1 MSNVTLPKAAKIR
14 RREVLLAGAA
24 AAASLGMPSI
34 VRAAEE
40 ILVVCVIPL
49 TGPSAQFGQ
58 MSWNSA
64 QLAAELMNAAGG
76 VKSMGGAKIAVA
88 VLDTETKPE
97 IAVTQVEA
105 AIQRGAAA
113 IIGCN
118 QSAAT
123 IVASQVAERNEVPFL
138 TAYDI
143 DPTITARGFK
153 YVFRITPLT
162 GNYSTDLLTTAKDLL
177 DKKGGTAKRLGI
189 LSENSVTGQGV
200 NKALTA
206 AAQKLGLEIVH
217 TEIYDV
223 GSTQNFASF
232 ITKMKSDHVDI
243 LVGHNRVSDGIQINR
258 AAKELGYNPS
268 FMGGVL
274 GATNTRDYIET
285 LGKDAENIF
294 GTDSFSSSLNV
305 PGLAAV
311 VERVRDKSNRIMDV
325 GVAAVMADIAVIWDA
340 LERSKSAKGKDL
352 RDAIAATDLKSG
364 DRNFFLL
371 RGVKFND
378 KGDNERAVSII
389 TQIQG
394 GGFVPVW
401 PTEFAKAPA
410 VYPKPDWS

>member
-1 MSNVTLPKAAKIR
+1 MSKLFRSKAKAVR
-14 RREVLLAGAA
+14 RREVLIGGAA
-24 AAASLGMPSI
+24 AAASLGFPAI
-34 VRAAEE
+34 VRAADE
-40 ILVVCVIPL
+40 ILVACVIPL

-64 QLAAELMNAAGG
+64 QLATELMNEAGG
-76 VKSMGGAKIAVA
+76 VKSMSGAKITLT

-97 IAVTQVEA
+97 IAATQVEA

-162 GNYSTDLLTTAKDLL
+162 GNYSTDLLATAKELL
-177 DKKGGTAKRLGI
+177 DKKGGAAKRLGI

-217 TEIYDV
+217 TETYDV
-223 GSTQNFASF
+223 GSTQNFAPF

-274 GATNTRDYIET
+274 GATNTRDYIEA
-285 LGKDAENIF
+285 LGKDAENVF

-305 PGLAAV
+305 PGLQAI
-311 VERVRDKSNRIMDV
+311 VERVRAKINRVMDV
-325 GVAAVMADIAVIWDA
+325 GVVAVMADIGVIWDA
-340 LERSKSAKGKDL
+340 LERAKSANGKAL
-352 RDAIAATDLKSG
+352 RDAIAATDLKPG
-364 DRNFFLL
+364 ERNFFLL
-371 RGVKFND
+371 RGAKFND
-378 KGDNERAVSII
+378 KGDNEKAVSII
-389 TQIQG
+389 TQIQNG
-394 GGFVPVW
+394 KFVPVW
-401 PTEFAKAPA
+401 PGEFAQAPA